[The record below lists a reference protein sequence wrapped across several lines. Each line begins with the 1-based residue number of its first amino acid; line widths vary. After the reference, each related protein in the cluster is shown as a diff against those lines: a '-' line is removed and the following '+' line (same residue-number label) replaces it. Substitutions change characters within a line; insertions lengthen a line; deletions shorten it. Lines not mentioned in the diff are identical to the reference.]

1 MITKIKRTGS
11 NDNPGDKHPAGRLHP
26 LRGLLVHALCQWQG
40 SLANLNAVQLAAV
53 CGKQALAARRVPL
66 EAIDL
71 AILGI
76 TNPQK
81 GGFYGLPWLTGMM
94 GLDRVAGPTIQQAC
108 ATSVRALQMASHE
121 VRDGSSQ
128 CTCS

>member
-1 MITKIKRTGS
+1 M
-11 NDNPGDKHPAGRLHP
+11 
-26 LRGLLVHALCQWQG
+26 
-40 SLANLNAVQLAAV
+40 QLAAV

-76 TNPQK
+76 TNPQR

-94 GLDRVAGPTIQQAC
+94 GLDRVPGPTIQQAC

-128 CTCS
+128 CTFARLMADRQSNGPVYLPPTRRQRRLWHHRALGARQHGARPYARTP